1 VRLSVLRLGWIS
13 AGQSPA
19 SEVFNAVIGLQQD
32 LEGDLT
38 VPDQV
43 DQHLGKHLCRE
54 ATEHGMAAVANGS
67 SGQRLV
73 FGKFGSAPRADAWRD
88 ALHGLELLR
97 WAKIERIL
105 PLIY

>member
-1 VRLSVLRLGWIS
+1 MRLSVLRLGWIS

-32 LEGDLT
+32 LQGDLT

-88 ALHGLELLR
+88 AVHGLELLR